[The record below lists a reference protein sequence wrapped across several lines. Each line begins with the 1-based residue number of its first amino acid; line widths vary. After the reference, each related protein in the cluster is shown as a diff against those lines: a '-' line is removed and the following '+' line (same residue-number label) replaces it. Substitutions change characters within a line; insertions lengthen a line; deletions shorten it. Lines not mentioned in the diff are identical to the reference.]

1 MNQEQKKWM
10 YLSVLAIVWGSS
22 FILIKKGLI
31 GLTPLQLGSLRT
43 VISSIFIFI
52 IGFKSLKTILSH
64 QWKWVVLSG
73 FLGTFLPSF
82 LFAFAETEV
91 DSGVVSILNAL
102 VPLNAILIGLAVF
115 KIVSTKTQIFGVLL
129 GFIGASMLIFNSMEL
144 NPDQNY
150 LFAGFV
156 ILATLMYGFN
166 VNIIKHYLQEVKPIA
181 IATGNFAAIVIPA
194 LLVLILSDFFNVKTF
209 ENEAIYSSIGYIA
222 ILSLFGTV
230 MAKIIFNNL
239 IQISSPV
246 FASSVT
252 YLMPLV
258 ALLWGLLDGELFGL
272 DQGFASLLILCGIY
286 LANKKAKKTEANASV
301 F

>member
-1 MNQEQKKWM
+1 MNQEQKKLV
-10 YLSVLAIVWGSS
+10 YLFILAFVWGSS

-31 GLTPLQLGSLRT
+31 GLSPLQLGSLRT
-43 VISSIFIFI
+43 VISSLFIFI
-52 IGFKSLKTILSH
+52 IGYKTLKTILSH
-64 QWKWVVLSG
+64 QWKWVILSG
-73 FLGTFLPSF
+73 FIGTFLPAF

-91 DSGVVSILNAL
+91 DSGIVSILNAL
-102 VPLNAILIGLAVF
+102 VPLNATLIGLAVF
-115 KIVSTKTQIFGVLL
+115 KIGSTKTQIFGVIL

-150 LFAGFV
+150 LYAGFV
-156 ILATLMYGFN
+156 VLATLMYGFN

-181 IATGNFAAIVIPA
+181 IATGNFVAIVIPA
-194 LLVLILSDFFNVKTF
+194 LTVLIFSGFFNPKTF
-209 ENEAIYSSIGYIA
+209 EHQSIYSSIGFVV
-222 ILSLFGTV
+222 ILAVFGTV

-252 YLMPLV
+252 YLMPIV
-258 ALLWGLLDGELFGL
+258 ALLWGVFDGERFGL

-286 LANKKAKKTEANASV
+286 LANKKAKKNRS
-301 F
+301 

>member
-1 MNQEQKKWM
+1 MNQEQRKWT
-10 YLSVLAIVWGSS
+10 YLFILAFVWGSS

-31 GLTPLQLGSLRT
+31 GLSPLQLGSLRT
-43 VISSIFIFI
+43 VISSLFIFL
-52 IGFKSLKTILSH
+52 IGYKTLKTILSH
-64 QWKWVVLSG
+64 QWKWVILSG
-73 FLGTFLPSF
+73 FIGTFLPAF

-91 DSGVVSILNAL
+91 DSGIVSILNAL
-102 VPLNAILIGLAVF
+102 VPLNATLIGLAIF
-115 KIVSTKTQIFGVLL
+115 KIASTKTQIFGVIL

-150 LFAGFV
+150 LYAGFV
-156 ILATLMYGFN
+156 VLATLMYGFN

-181 IATGNFAAIVIPA
+181 IATGNFVAIVIPA
-194 LLVLILSDFFNVKTF
+194 LTVLIFSGFFNPKTF
-209 ENEAIYSSIGYIA
+209 EHQSIYSSIGFVV
-222 ILSLFGTV
+222 ILAVFGTV

-252 YLMPLV
+252 YLMPIV
-258 ALLWGLLDGELFGL
+258 ALLWGVFDGELFGL

-286 LANKKAKKTEANASV
+286 LANNKAKKNRS
-301 F
+301 

>member
-1 MNQEQKKWM
+1 MNQEQRKWV
-10 YLSVLAIVWGSS
+10 YLFTLAIVWGSS

-31 GLTPLQLGSLRT
+31 ALTPLQLGSLRT
-43 VISSIFIFI
+43 VISSLFIFL
-52 IGFKSLKTILSH
+52 IGYRSLKTILSG
-64 QWKWVVLSG
+64 QWKWIVLSG
-73 FLGTFLPSF
+73 FIGTFLPAF

-115 KIVSTKTQIFGVLL
+115 KITSTKMQILGVIL
-129 GFIGASMLIFNSMEL
+129 GFVGASMLIFNSMEL

-150 LFAGFV
+150 LYAGFV
-156 ILATLMYGFN
+156 VLATLMYGFN
-166 VNIIKHYLQEVKPIA
+166 VNIIKHYLQDVKPVA
-181 IATGNFAAIVIPA
+181 IATGNFVAIFIPA
-194 LLVLILSDFFNVKTF
+194 FSVLVFSGFFTTQTF
-209 ENEAIYSSIGYIA
+209 EHQAIYASIGYVA
-222 ILSLFGTV
+222 ILSVFGTV

-258 ALLWGLLDGELFGL
+258 ALGWGLLDGEHFGL

-286 LANKKAKKTEANASV
+286 LANKKAKSIKSIK
-301 F
+301 

>member
-115 KIVSTKTQIFGVLL
+115 KIASTKTQIFGVLL

-156 ILATLMYGFN
+156 VLATLMYGFN

-194 LLVLILSDFFNVKTF
+194 LLVLIFSNFFNSKTF
-209 ENEAIYSSIGYIA
+209 ENEAIYPSIGYIA
-222 ILSLFGTV
+222 VLSLFGTV

-286 LANKKAKKTEANASV
+286 LANKKA
-301 F
+301 

>member
-1 MNQEQKKWM
+1 MNQEQKKWA
-10 YLSVLAIVWGSS
+10 YLFTLAIVWGSS
-22 FILIKKGLI
+22 FILIKKGLV

-43 VISSIFIFI
+43 VISSLFIFM
-52 IGFKSLKTILSH
+52 IGYKSLKTILNPK
-64 QWKWVVLSG
+64 WKWVILSG
-73 FLGTFLPSF
+73 FIGTFLPAF

-91 DSGVVSILNAL
+91 DSGIVSILNAL
-102 VPLNAILIGLAVF
+102 VPLNATLIGLAIF
-115 KIVSTKTQIFGVLL
+115 KIASTKTQIFGVIL

-150 LFAGFV
+150 LYAGFV
-156 ILATLMYGFN
+156 VLATVMYGFN

-181 IATGNFAAIVIPA
+181 IATGNFIAIVIPA
-194 LLVLILSDFFNVKTF
+194 LIVLIFSGFFTAQTF
-209 ENEAIYSSIGYIA
+209 EQQSIYSSIGFVA
-222 ILSLFGTV
+222 ILAVFGTV

-258 ALLWGLLDGELFGL
+258 ALLWGLFDGELFVL
-272 DQGFASLLILCGIY
+272 DQGLASLLILGGIY
-286 LANKKAKKTEANASV
+286 LANKKAKKNRS
-301 F
+301 

>member
-1 MNQEQKKWM
+1 MNQEQKKWV
-10 YLSVLAIVWGSS
+10 YLFILAIVWGSS
-22 FILIKKGLI
+22 FILIKKGLV

-43 VISSIFIFI
+43 VISSLFIFI
-52 IGFKSLKTILSH
+52 IGYKSLKTILNH
-64 QWKWVVLSG
+64 QWKWVIISG
-73 FLGTFLPSF
+73 FIGTFLPSF

-91 DSGVVSILNAL
+91 DSGIVSILNAL
-102 VPLNAILIGLAVF
+102 VPLNAILIGLAIF
-115 KIVSTKTQIFGVLL
+115 KITSTKTQMLGVVL

-150 LFAGFV
+150 LYAGFV
-156 ILATLMYGFN
+156 VLATVMYGFN
-166 VNIIKHYLQEVKPIA
+166 VNIIKHYLQDVKPIA
-181 IATGNFAAIVIPA
+181 IATGNFVAIVIPA
-194 LLVLILSDFFNVKTF
+194 FSVLAFSGFFTAQTF
-209 ENEAIYSSIGYIA
+209 ENEAIYGSIGYVL
-222 ILSLFGTV
+222 ILAVFGTV

-272 DQGFASLLILCGIY
+272 DQGLASLLILCGIY
-286 LANKKAKKTEANASV
+286 LANKKAKKNRS
-301 F
+301 

>member
-1 MNQEQKKWM
+1 M
-10 YLSVLAIVWGSS
+10 
-22 FILIKKGLI
+22 I
-31 GLTPLQLGSLRT
+31 GY
-43 VISSIFIFI
+43 
-52 IGFKSLKTILSH
+52 KSLKTILNH

-73 FLGTFLPSF
+73 FIGTFLPAF

-91 DSGVVSILNAL
+91 DSGIVSILNAL
-102 VPLNAILIGLAVF
+102 VPLNATLIGLAIF
-115 KIVSTKTQIFGVLL
+115 KIASTKTQISGVIL

-150 LFAGFV
+150 LYAGFV
-156 ILATLMYGFN
+156 ILATVMYGFN

-181 IATGNFAAIVIPA
+181 IATGNFIAIVIPA
-194 LLVLILSDFFNVKTF
+194 LIVLIFSGFFTAQTF
-209 ENEAIYSSIGYIA
+209 VQQSIYSSIGFVA
-222 ILSLFGTV
+222 ILAVFGTV

-258 ALLWGLLDGELFGL
+258 ALLWGLFDGELFGL
-272 DQGFASLLILCGIY
+272 DQGLASLLILGGIY
-286 LANKKAKKTEANASV
+286 LANKKAKKNRS
-301 F
+301 

>member
-1 MNQEQKKWM
+1 MNQEQKKWV
-10 YLSVLAIVWGSS
+10 YLFTLAIVWGSS
-22 FILIKKGLI
+22 FILIKKGLV

-43 VISSIFIFI
+43 VISSLFIFV
-52 IGFKSLKTILSH
+52 IGYKSLKTILNH
-64 QWKWVVLSG
+64 QWKWVILSG
-73 FLGTFLPSF
+73 FIGTFLPAF

-91 DSGVVSILNAL
+91 DSGIVSILNAL
-102 VPLNAILIGLAVF
+102 VPLNATLIGLAIF
-115 KIVSTKTQIFGVLL
+115 KIASTKTQIFGVIL

-150 LFAGFV
+150 LYAGFV
-156 ILATLMYGFN
+156 VLATVMYGFN

-181 IATGNFAAIVIPA
+181 IATGNFIAIVIPA
-194 LLVLILSDFFNVKTF
+194 LIVLIFSGFFTTETF
-209 ENEAIYSSIGYIA
+209 EQESIYSSIGFVA
-222 ILSLFGTV
+222 ILAVFGTV

-258 ALLWGLLDGELFGL
+258 ALLWGLFDGELFGL
-272 DQGFASLLILCGIY
+272 DQGLASLLILGGIY
-286 LANKKAKKTEANASV
+286 LANKKAKKNRS
-301 F
+301 

>member
-1 MNQEQKKWM
+1 MNQEQRKWT
-10 YLSVLAIVWGSS
+10 YLFVLAIVWGSS

-43 VISSIFIFI
+43 VISSLFIFI
-52 IGFKSLKTILSH
+52 IGYKSLKTILSH
-64 QWKWVVLSG
+64 QWKWVIISG
-73 FLGTFLPSF
+73 FIGTFIPSF

-102 VPLNAILIGLAVF
+102 VPLNATLIGLAVF
-115 KIVSTKTQIFGVLL
+115 KIASTKLQVFGVIL

-150 LFAGFV
+150 LYAGFV
-156 ILATLMYGFN
+156 VLATVMYGFN
-166 VNIIKHYLQEVKPIA
+166 VNIIKHYLQNVKPIA
-181 IATGNFAAIVIPA
+181 IATGNFAAIIIPA
-194 LLVLILSDFFNVKTF
+194 FLVLSFSGFFTAHTF
-209 ENEAIYSSIGYIA
+209 ENESVFSSIGYVAVLA
-222 ILSLFGTV
+222 IFGTV

-258 ALLWGLLDGELFGL
+258 ALLWGLLDGERFGL
-272 DQGFASLLILCGIY
+272 DQGFASLLILCGLY
-286 LANKKAKKTEANASV
+286 LANKKTKKNRN
-301 F
+301 

>member
-1 MNQEQKKWM
+1 MNQEQRKWV
-10 YLSVLAIVWGSS
+10 YLFTLAIVWGSS

-31 GLTPLQLGSLRT
+31 ALTPLQLGSMRT
-43 VISSIFIFI
+43 VISSLFIFM
-52 IGFKSLKTILSH
+52 IGYRSLKTILSH
-64 QWKWVVLSG
+64 QWKWIVLSG
-73 FLGTFLPSF
+73 FIGTFLPAF

-115 KIVSTKTQIFGVLL
+115 KITSTKMQILGVIL
-129 GFIGASMLIFNSMEL
+129 GFIGASMLISNSMEL

-150 LFAGFV
+150 LYAGFV
-156 ILATLMYGFN
+156 VLATVMYAFN

-181 IATGNFAAIVIPA
+181 IATGNFVAIFIPA
-194 LLVLILSDFFNVKTF
+194 LLVLIFSDFFTVQTF
-209 ENEAIYSSIGYIA
+209 ENEAVYASIGYVSTLA
-222 ILSLFGTV
+222 IFGTV

-258 ALLWGLLDGELFGL
+258 ALLWGLIDGELFGL

-286 LANKKAKKTEANASV
+286 LANKKAKKNRS
-301 F
+301 

>member
-1 MNQEQKKWM
+1 MNQEQKKWI
-10 YLSVLAIVWGSS
+10 YLSILAIVWGSS
-22 FILIKKGLI
+22 FILIKKGLV

-43 VISSIFIFI
+43 VISSLFIFI
-52 IGFKSLKTILSH
+52 IGYKSLKTILKP
-64 QWKWVVLSG
+64 QWKWIILSG
-73 FLGTFLPSF
+73 FIGTFLPSF

-102 VPLNAILIGLAVF
+102 VPLNAILIGLAIF
-115 KIVSTKTQIFGVLL
+115 KVTATKTQMLGVML

-150 LFAGFV
+150 LYAGFV
-156 ILATLMYGFN
+156 VLATVMYGFN

-194 LLVLILSDFFNVKTF
+194 LLVLIFSDFFSLQIY
-209 ENEAIYSSIGYIA
+209 ENKAVYVSIGYVA
-222 ILSLFGTV
+222 ILAIIGTV

-258 ALLWGLLDGELFGL
+258 ALLWGVFDGELFGI

-286 LANKKAKKTEANASV
+286 LANKKAKKNRS
-301 F
+301 